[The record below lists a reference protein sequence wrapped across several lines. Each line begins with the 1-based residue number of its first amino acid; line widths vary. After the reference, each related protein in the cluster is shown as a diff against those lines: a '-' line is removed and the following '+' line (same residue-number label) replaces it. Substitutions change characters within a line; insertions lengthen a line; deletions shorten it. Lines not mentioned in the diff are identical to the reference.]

1 MRSIIQNTLKDL
13 VKFLDD
19 YKTGNKYDGPYNF
32 FKGLALPHLIIPFTF
47 FLMPNRDLT
56 KATMS
61 PNIEETIHILNEII
75 DCAVD
80 SLNDMPRLE
89 SLLFQNSQE
98 FDVSYYNLVKK
109 DEEIVVSCK
118 NRVKEIIEA
127 NSYGPQM
134 LVLFK
139 SIFVI
144 FIA

>member
-19 YKTGNKYDGPYNF
+19 YKTGNKYDGSYNF

-127 NSYGPQM
+127 NSYGPQT
-134 LVLFK
+134 LVLFD
-139 SIFVI
+139 SIFSI
-144 FIA
+144 FIS